1 MDNRPISRSEI
12 PKLESLPDDIRS
24 KIESVQEK
32 TGFVPNVFL
41 IMARQPDEFRGFCT
55 YYDAIM
61 ETECGLTK
69 AELEMIV
76 VATSAQNNCLYCV
89 VSHGAVLRVRAKD
102 PVLSD
107 QLAINFRKSKITKKQ
122 MAMLNFAVKVTK
134 ESDNISD
141 KDLSVL
147 SSFSSQI
154 GLAYQV
160 QDDVLDVTTSDEI
173 LGKRQNS
180 DASKNKPSY
189 PSIIGIDESI
199 KIFESLYDK
208 AIGELSQLSVDAEP
222 LRLITKKLMSR
233 SY

>member
-1 MDNRPISRSEI
+1 MKNLKPHGRIKEREMDNRPISRSEI

-24 KIESVQEK
+24 KIQSVQEK

-41 IMARQPDEFRGFCT
+41 IMARKPDEFRGFCT

-89 VSHGAVLRVRAKD
+89 VSHGAVLRIRAKD

-141 KDLSVL
+141 KD
-147 SSFSSQI
+147 F
-154 GLAYQV
+154 
-160 QDDVLDVTTSDEI
+160 EI
-173 LGKRQNS
+173 LQDHGFDIE
-180 DASKNKPSY
+180 DAWR
-189 PSIIGIDESI
+189 I
-199 KIFESLYDK
+199 
-208 AIGELSQLSVDAEP
+208 ASVASFFAMSN
-222 LRLITKKLMSR
+222 RLANTFSMLPKTEFYNMGR
-233 SY
+233 

>member
-1 MDNRPISRSEI
+1 LKNLKPHGRIKEREMDNRPISRSEI

-41 IMARQPDEFRGFCT
+41 IMARKPDEFRGFCT

-89 VSHGAVLRVRAKD
+89 VSHGAVLRIRAKD

-141 KDLSVL
+141 KD
-147 SSFSSQI
+147 F
-154 GLAYQV
+154 
-160 QDDVLDVTTSDEI
+160 EI
-173 LGKRQNS
+173 LQDHGFDIE
-180 DASKNKPSY
+180 DAWR
-189 PSIIGIDESI
+189 I
-199 KIFESLYDK
+199 
-208 AIGELSQLSVDAEP
+208 ASVASFFAMSN
-222 LRLITKKLMSR
+222 RLANTFSMLPNTEFYNMGR
-233 SY
+233 

>member
-41 IMARQPDEFRGFCT
+41 IMARKPDEFRGFCT

-89 VSHGAVLRVRAKD
+89 VSHGAVLRIRAKD

-107 QLAINFRKSKITKKQ
+107 QLAINFKKSKVSKKQ
-122 MAMLNFAVKVTK
+122 MAMLNFAVKVAK
-134 ESDNISD
+134 ESDHINDEDFKILQD
-141 KDLSVL
+141 HGFDIEDAWRIASVA
-147 SSFSSQI
+147 SFFAMSNR
-154 GLAYQV
+154 LANTFSMLPNTEFYNM
-160 QDDVLDVTTSDEI
+160 
-173 LGKRQNS
+173 GR
-180 DASKNKPSY
+180 
-189 PSIIGIDESI
+189 
-199 KIFESLYDK
+199 
-208 AIGELSQLSVDAEP
+208 
-222 LRLITKKLMSR
+222 
-233 SY
+233 